1 MINVQQL
8 ILGQDVVETESQR
21 RKIILGAYLILIY
34 IGVDLFFFIVNLFN
48 PEGEPISL
56 FAGFLT
62 SVFCLL
68 LLRWKKVNIAIFLH
82 LIRCNGFAFYFSSI
96 DVDPIATGS
105 FLYFIPSS
113 LGALAVFGYR
123 ERWMGIGF
131 TVISFALFILAI
143 FKPAEFKPDQAHFY
157 LIVSF
162 SIVLIIGLL
171 IIIFFDRM
179 VTSSERTLLEKNKE
193 LMKANQELDRFVYS
207 ASHDLRSPLS
217 SISGLI
223 ELSKRDIPGTTEYLK
238 LMKDRVE
245 VMEKFIHDI
254 IDYSRNSR
262 VPATM
267 ESVDVFN
274 LINEV
279 IELTRYM
286 EGSRQP
292 IVNVLVEKEMKVI
305 SDESRLRV
313 ILNNL
318 LSNSLKY
325 SDPEKDEV
333 AITIAA
339 SVTSGV
345 FTFSV
350 EDNGVGIPED
360 QGDKIFNM
368 FYRASEKATGSGLG
382 LYIVKESLEKLNG
395 SVRYESAPGK
405 GSIFIVTI
413 PVGQ

>member
-1 MINVQQL
+1 
-8 ILGQDVVETESQR
+8 
-21 RKIILGAYLILIY
+21 
-34 IGVDLFFFIVNLFN
+34 
-48 PEGEPISL
+48 
-56 FAGFLT
+56 
-62 SVFCLL
+62 
-68 LLRWKKVNIAIFLH
+68 
-82 LIRCNGFAFYFSSI
+82 
-96 DVDPIATGS
+96 
-105 FLYFIPSS
+105 
-113 LGALAVFGYR
+113 
-123 ERWMGIGF
+123 
-131 TVISFALFILAI
+131 
-143 FKPAEFKPDQAHFY
+143 
-157 LIVSF
+157 
-162 SIVLIIGLL
+162 
-171 IIIFFDRM
+171 
-179 VTSSERTLLEKNKE
+179 
-193 LMKANQELDRFVYS
+193 
-207 ASHDLRSPLS
+207 
-217 SISGLI
+217 
-223 ELSKRDIPGTTEYLK
+223 
-238 LMKDRVE
+238 
-245 VMEKFIHDI
+245 
-254 IDYSRNSR
+254 
-262 VPATM
+262 VPASM

-325 SDPEKDEV
+325 SDSEKDEV